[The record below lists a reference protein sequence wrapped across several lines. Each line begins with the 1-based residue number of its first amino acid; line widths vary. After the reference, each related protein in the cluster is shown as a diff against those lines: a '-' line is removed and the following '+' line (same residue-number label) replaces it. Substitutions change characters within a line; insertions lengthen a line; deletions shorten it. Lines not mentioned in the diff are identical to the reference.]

1 MDEFKELLWMNNGF
15 YLTLPILF
23 ALIQHRSDEAVR
35 GEKLPLL
42 KKTIIRNYLLSKR
55 QIGKLFL

>member
-23 ALIQHRSDEAVR
+23 ASIQHRPNEAVR
-35 GEKLPLL
+35 DLENAFEQPNAELPSSDLL
-42 KKTIIRNYLLSKR
+42 LMA
-55 QIGKLFL
+55 

>member
-35 GEKLPLL
+35 DLENAFEQQNAELPSSDLL
-42 KKTIIRNYLLSKR
+42 LMALSER
-55 QIGKLFL
+55 F